1 MWQPSPPDSNK
12 LYCQSHFQT
21 LVLQNL
27 PLKSMVSSLLL
38 ETGIFRTSRSSGNR
52 GPKEKKRKGYVHR
65 GKNRREAVFW
75 THGRNCKPGAN
86 HITRYPAPRPPG
98 TVARSPGDERIHLKA
113 ELHVTSWYVFR
124 L

>member
-52 GPKEKKRKGYVHR
+52 GPKEKKRKEKGMFIEEKSG
-65 GKNRREAVFW
+65 GKLFS
-75 THGRNCKPGAN
+75 GRMDATAN
-86 HITRYPAPRPPG
+86 PVQTTSRDTPPP
-98 TVARSPGDERIHLKA
+98 VPQARLLDPLVMNEY
-113 ELHVTSWYVFR
+113 T
-124 L
+124 